1 MTIKF
6 LINEDG
12 TPFDSSE
19 LSMICK
25 QLDGLNNN
33 ERIDYRNQN
42 AALISKHDEVK
53 ILIVSGPGTGKSH
66 LFLDR
71 IVYWYQNNPEA
82 SILVTTF
89 VKKLVVDL
97 QNDIDADEKLSDEQ
111 KDRIT
116 VSTLHGFARS
126 IVEKNHGT
134 SGWPFRPYFRI
145 IGQSWKKIIWG
156 DVLTHHPDLDKGNH
170 TWKKFEQQL
179 YDISFDSEDWLKL
192 KQTYCALCKFYN
204 VAGFADLIIRARI
217 ALEENR
223 DLNIDNF
230 FIIDE
235 YQDFN
240 LAEEALILQLVN
252 NAKGLLIVGDDEQ
265 VLYEKL
271 KSGKA
276 TLIRRLY
283 KKRDYV
289 NAMLPFS
296 GRSGYHLVKS
306 AAHFIQQHRDSDC
319 IEKIYL
325 PIEVN
330 QDAPKV
336 QVIACAT
343 PATAVDYIEKFVADN
358 KIEID
363 ERTKKLSEGEAKD
376 AFLLILSP
384 SKEVKFFKTK
394 EPDKPRQNLF
404 RLVSEYKTESRS
416 FSDDYYKILNYYSL
430 AKYPKNNFICRKVLY
445 YEEISK
451 EEVHDLINEAM
462 QANKSF
468 FDLDLEEVEKILN
481 KCNDIKNILDSD
493 SSIDEK
499 IDELSG
505 QIVIN
510 NGERLKDDFERQVI
524 NQDEITKLEHEEEE
538 EAELEEKEVKK
549 MGAVELL
556 TIVGSKGLSADHVIV
571 IGFDDVNMSWVTKNA
586 FYVAMTRARKSLH
599 ILTALKSGGA
609 TRAHDFLNH
618 LPEGHAE
625 FYSYKKSGRIKTA
638 LRGRQGF
645 IDYLNTIYI
654 LHQDDEENIKTKRS
668 EKHSSPLGFKTSRNS
683 AYQATL
689 PFHPDCHIRSQTSFK
704 NDAIRKDNK

>member
-1 MTIKF
+1 MKIGRSIRC

-19 LSMICK
+19 LSIICK

-42 AALISKHDEVK
+42 AALISKHNEAK

-66 LFLDR
+66 LFLDL
-71 IVYWYQNNPEA
+71 IVYWYQNNPDA
-82 SILVTTF
+82 SVFVTSF

-97 QNDIDADEKLSDEQ
+97 QNDINKDEKLSDEQ
-111 KDRIT
+111 KDGIT

-134 SGWPFRPYFRI
+134 SEWPFRPYFRI
-145 IGQSWKKIIWG
+145 IGQPWKKIIWS
-156 DVLTHHPDLDKGNH
+156 DVLTHHPEFDKRIY

-179 YDISFDSEDWLKL
+179 YDNSFDSDDWLKL
-192 KQTYCALCKFYN
+192 KQTYCTLCKFYN

-217 ALEENR
+217 AQEENR
-223 DLNIDNF
+223 DLNKDNF

-276 TLIRRLY
+276 TLIRHLY
-283 KKRDYV
+283 KNRDYV

-325 PIEVN
+325 PVEVN
-330 QDAPKV
+330 PDAPKV

-343 PATAVDYIEKFVADN
+343 PATAIDYIEKFVADN
-358 KIEID
+358 KTEID
-363 ERTKKLSEGEAKD
+363 ERTKKLSEGKAKD
-376 AFLLILSP
+376 AFLLILTP
-384 SKEVKFFKTK
+384 AGKVKFYGGKR
-394 EPDKPRQNLF
+394 DKLF
-404 RLVSEYKTESRS
+404 QIIFPYQTESRT
-416 FSDDYYKILNYYSL
+416 FSEDYYKILNYYSL
-430 AKYPKNNFICRKVLY
+430 ANNTKNNFIFRKVLF
-445 YEEISK
+445 YERLSHKEVYGFIIKAIQNDNNFCDINLEMIREI
-451 EEVHDLINEAM
+451 
-462 QANKSF
+462 
-468 FDLDLEEVEKILN
+468 LEKCICVKKI
-481 KCNDIKNILDSD
+481 
-493 SSIDEK
+493 IDTEIPVGKK
-499 IDELSG
+499 IDELTKYVS
-505 QIVIN
+505 IS
-510 NGERLKDDFERQVI
+510 EKEYLKVEFERQPI
-524 NQDEITKLEHEEEE
+524 NQNKITKSEHDEEV
-538 EAELEEKEVKK
+538 EAELEETEPQK
-549 MGAVELL
+549 MCAVELM
-556 TIVGSKGLSADHVIV
+556 TIMGSKGLSADHVIV
-571 IGFDDVNMSWVTKNA
+571 IGFDDVNMDWVTKNA

-609 TRAHDFLNH
+609 TRAHNFLNQ
-618 LPEGHAE
+618 LPESHAE
-625 FYSYKKSGRIKTA
+625 FYSYKKSRHIKTD
-638 LRGRQGF
+638 LRDRQGF
-645 IDYLNTIYI
+645 IDYLDTI
-654 LHQDDEENIKTKRS
+654 
-668 EKHSSPLGFKTSRNS
+668 NS
-683 AYQATL
+683 AS
-689 PFHPDCHIRSQTSFK
+689 R
-704 NDAIRKDNK
+704 RRG

>member
-1 MTIKF
+1 MKIGRSIRC

-97 QNDIDADEKLSDEQ
+97 QNDIDDDKKLSDEQ

-134 SGWPFRPYFRI
+134 SEWPFRPYFRI
-145 IGQSWKKIIWG
+145 IGQPWKKMIWS
-156 DVLTHHPDLDKGNH
+156 DVLAHHPEFDKRNH
-170 TWKKFEQQL
+170 TWKKFERQL
-179 YDISFDSEDWLKL
+179 YDNSFDSDDWLKL

-223 DLNIDNF
+223 DLNKDNF

-325 PIEVN
+325 PLEVN
-330 QDAPKV
+330 PDAPKV

-363 ERTKKLSEGEAKD
+363 ERTKKLSEGKAKD
-376 AFLLILSP
+376 AFLLILTP
-384 SKEVKFFKTK
+384 AGKVKFYGGKR
-394 EPDKPRQNLF
+394 DKLF
-404 RLVSEYKTESRS
+404 QIIFPYQTESRT
-416 FSDDYYKILNYYSL
+416 FSEDYYKILNYYSL
-430 AKYPKNNFICRKVLY
+430 ANNTKNNFIFRKVLF
-445 YEEISK
+445 YERLSHKEVYGFIIKAIQNDNNFCDINLEMIREI
-451 EEVHDLINEAM
+451 
-462 QANKSF
+462 
-468 FDLDLEEVEKILN
+468 LEKCICVKKI
-481 KCNDIKNILDSD
+481 
-493 SSIDEK
+493 IDTEIPVGKK
-499 IDELSG
+499 IDELTKYVS
-505 QIVIN
+505 IS
-510 NGERLKDDFERQVI
+510 EKEYLKVEFERQPI
-524 NQDEITKLEHEEEE
+524 NQNKITKSEHDEEV
-538 EAELEEKEVKK
+538 EAELEETEPQK
-549 MGAVELL
+549 MCAVELM
-556 TIVGSKGLSADHVIV
+556 TIMGSKGLSADHVIV
-571 IGFDDVNMSWVTKNA
+571 IGFDDVNMGRVTKNA

-609 TRAHDFLNH
+609 TRAHNFLNQ
-618 LPEGHAE
+618 LPESHAE
-625 FYSYKKSGRIKTA
+625 FYSYKKSRHIKTD
-638 LRGRQGF
+638 LRDRQGF
-645 IDYLNTIYI
+645 IDYLDTI
-654 LHQDDEENIKTKRS
+654 
-668 EKHSSPLGFKTSRNS
+668 NS
-683 AYQATL
+683 AS
-689 PFHPDCHIRSQTSFK
+689 R
-704 NDAIRKDNK
+704 RRG